1 MNSIERSKTSTECDN
16 ASIEHSNSIE
26 HNAST
31 ECNMDTLNNS
41 SNKILNRIKVRKPF
55 EFNDIFIYL
64 FILAL
69 VSVLFICF
77 VITPSLSNANGF
89 SIHVGQDKIFSLD
102 YSSGEYEISKDY
114 LDKII
119 VDQEKSTITIFFDD
133 QSSFNLVEYN
143 LKEKWVKM
151 LDSACSKSKDC
162 VYEPKISSSGMIYC
176 APHDLK
182 ILPIGEF
189 SPTPPVIGGGI

>member
-1 MNSIERSKTSTECDN
+1 MDSIEREND
-16 ASIEHSNSIE
+16 SIECKMDSLE
-26 HNAST
+26 H
-31 ECNMDTLNNS
+31 S
-41 SNKILNRIKVRKPF
+41 SNKILNTLKVRKPF

-64 FILAL
+64 FILSL
-69 VSVLFICF
+69 VAVLFICF
-77 VITPSLSNANGF
+77 VITPSLADVKGF
-89 SIHVGQDKIFSLD
+89 SICVGQEEIFSLD
-102 YSSGEYEISKDY
+102 YSSGKYEISNDY

-119 VDQEKSTITIFFDD
+119 VDQKKSTITIFFEDE
-133 QSSFNLVEYN
+133 SNFNLVQYS

-162 VYEPKISSSGMIYC
+162 VYEPKISRSGMIYC